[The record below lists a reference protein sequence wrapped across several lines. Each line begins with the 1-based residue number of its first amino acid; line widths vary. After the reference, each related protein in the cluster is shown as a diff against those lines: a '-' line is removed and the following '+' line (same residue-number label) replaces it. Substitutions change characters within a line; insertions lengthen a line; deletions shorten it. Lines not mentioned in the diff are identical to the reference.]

1 MAVVT
6 VAVLILS
13 LLPFVYLSLFDYAS
27 GDDLNYGWRLAVVI
41 RHHEGIGAFLGAI
54 AAQVASSYQTWQGTW
69 SSIVLFCLEPSI
81 WGEKWYTLVP
91 YIALFFELGGFWLF
105 LHEVMRRQMGLPRTV
120 TASLYA
126 LFMLLLIQY
135 VPNIKYA
142 VFWYNGMAHY
152 MIPLGATFACMAW
165 SLHFLRSA
173 KKRYVAGMALGM
185 AYLGGAGY
193 PEVVLGA
200 VWFFLLLCSTAF
212 FPDFFKGERAFSKRP
227 EDAFSAVGQSVHASD
242 PVVLHAEKQDKEGTI
257 PYQHRGEMTEVNAKA
272 GRDGSCVR
280 AKELCKTSSGRQ
292 ILLALGIPFLL
303 EMTGFAVSAMAP
315 GNKVRGGSGFGF
327 SGERVLGTL
336 AASAVQCTKETAL
349 LFLHVRPLILF
360 VLIAAV
366 ITYEVYDPEK
376 SRIRPEH
383 PILQCVGAFLIAALV
398 RAPENYAGVDVS
410 SGVTN
415 SDYMVSM
422 LMLFLCVLYLA
433 AWRKAHTRAGKG
445 MTDIAKIRFWA
456 VVFSMVLC
464 IVGFRHLVGG
474 TADYIC
480 MNYIRSGALADYEAQ
495 MQERFR
501 LLSTDEKDVVVPEM
515 NDEQGPFM
523 HMALLDDPKAFTNW
537 ATAMFY
543 EKDSVVA
550 VPREE
555 FERDA
560 DTSFLK

>member
-1 MAVVT
+1 VHILLNKKSGTVCAGSRPAANNRIQFYRVMAVVT

-27 GDDLNYGWRLAVVI
+27 GDDLNYGWRLAIVI
-41 RHHEGIGAFLGAI
+41 RHHEGLGAFLKAI
-54 AAQVASSYQTWQGTW
+54 GAQVAASYQTWQGTW

-105 LHEVMRRQMGLPRTV
+105 LHEVVRRQMGMPRAVTV
-120 TASLYA
+120 SLYA

-152 MIPLGATFACMAW
+152 MIPLGVVLACMAW
-165 SLHFLRSA
+165 SLHYLRSA
-173 KKRYVAGMALGM
+173 KKRYIVGMALGM

-200 VWFFLLLCSTAF
+200 VWFFLLLCSAAF
-212 FPDFFKGERAFSKRP
+212 FPDFF
-227 EDAFSAVGQSVHASD
+227 
-242 PVVLHAEKQDKEGTI
+242 
-257 PYQHRGEMTEVNAKA
+257 RGEDTA
-272 GRDGSCVR
+272 GS
-280 AKELCKTSSGRQ
+280 EQSSETPTGRQ
-292 ILLALGIPFLL
+292 ILLALGLPFLL
-303 EMTGFAVSAMAP
+303 EMIGFAVSAMAP
-315 GNKVRGGSGFGF
+315 GNKVRGGAGFGF

-336 AASAVQCTKETAL
+336 AASALQCVRETAQ

-366 ITYEVYDPEK
+366 ITYEVYDPEE

-415 SDYMVSM
+415 SDYMISM

-433 AWRKAHTRAGKG
+433 AWRKARFCAEADFCEWKEAQQSGRSGVRLSEQTRANGAQKREPR
-445 MTDIAKIRFWA
+445 IAKIRFWA
-456 VVFSMVLC
+456 VIFSMVLC
-464 IVGFRHLVGG
+464 ILGFRHLVGG

-550 VPREE
+550 VPRDA
-555 FERDA
+555 FERN
-560 DTSFLK
+560 